1 MGPRFADFKYYL
13 VFENLIDLLKTCAW
27 PKENFENFGDV
38 KLQMLVDH
46 TREILLKRKCE
57 INVISPFVP
66 NVSFLY
72 SLKTFQGVEK
82 GCIENEWVNAE
93 WQVLKSFILPF
104 IKDIKTLSYLDIW
117 KRAFTK
123 KELK

>member
-1 MGPRFADFKYYL
+1 MGPRFADLKYYL

-27 PKENFENFGDV
+27 PKEDV

-57 INVISPFVP
+57 INVINPFVP

-72 SLKTFQGVEK
+72 SLKTS
-82 GCIENEWVNAE
+82 ENLTV
-93 WQVLKSFILPF
+93 F
-104 IKDIKTLSYLDIW
+104 
-117 KRAFTK
+117 
-123 KELK
+123 